1 MEPKIYIDAKNDFAS
16 IKIKEGIEAKSY
28 EKDGFIFCEDKDGN
42 VIEIQILNLEDLA
55 KLKDAA

>member
-42 VIEIQILNLEDLA
+42 VIEIQILNLADLA

>member
-1 MEPKIYIDAKNDFAS
+1 MEPKIFIDAKNDFAS

-42 VIEIQILNLEDLA
+42 IIEIQILNLADLA
-55 KLKDAA
+55 KLKDVA

>member
-1 MEPKIYIDAKNDFAS
+1 MEPQIYIDAKNDFAS

-42 VIEIQILNLEDLA
+42 VIEIQILNLADLA